1 MNDRLDT
8 IAIIT
13 AMVMLATVLFM
24 CFSVDKATSAT
35 GVPDYRATSIKTT
48 SVVFKW
54 TKPSGADHY
63 TIVVK
68 KGSTTVK
75 TVKNVTGTS
84 KKISGLSKNTS
95 YSSHIYPYKKNGTQ
109 IAGGYCTFKTKKN

>member
-1 MNDRLDT
+1 MDVRGNRYGHSSTYPYFYKDKPND
-8 IAIIT
+8 
-13 AMVMLATVLFM
+13 
-24 CFSVDKATSAT
+24 
-35 GVPDYRATSIKTT
+35 Y

-63 TIVVK
+63 TIVVQ